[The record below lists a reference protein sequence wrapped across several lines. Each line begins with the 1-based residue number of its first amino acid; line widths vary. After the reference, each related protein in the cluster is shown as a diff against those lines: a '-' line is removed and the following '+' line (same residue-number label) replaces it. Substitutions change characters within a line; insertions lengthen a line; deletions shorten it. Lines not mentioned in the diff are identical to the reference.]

1 MVSGGGKRQQLHL
14 RSVFGSHKHNS
25 SKKSIPPTPAEPKK
39 EGRGGNQKDAPAVSV
54 AVSKDYNPETAA
66 EGSDCS
72 VLSGVDY
79 YPDDYS
85 LSSSYHSQGTSV
97 GPTTTSRTNN
107 FCGEVHKHIS
117 SKECIPS
124 AFVVPKP
131 EGNKQEKQKGA
142 LVVSAAV
149 SKDCTEKTVGGSDCS
164 VLSSFDYYPDDYSI
178 CSSYHS
184 QGTNVVPTTTGT
196 NSGDF
201 TRVFKDS
208 CNLGPKS
215 DISDDDDDDYSYDW
229 SYSVGFRDT
238 DVPS

>member
-14 RSVFGSHKHNS
+14 RSVFGSHKHSS

-39 EGRGGNQKDAPAVSV
+39 GGKRGNRKDAPAVSA
-54 AVSKDYNPETAA
+54 AVSKDCTETAA

-85 LSSSYHSQGTSV
+85 VSSSYHSQGTSV
-97 GPTTTSRTNN
+97 GPTTSRTNN

-117 SKECIPS
+117 SKECVPS

-131 EGNKQEKQKGA
+131 EGKQEKQKGA
-142 LVVSAAV
+142 LFVSAAAV
-149 SKDCTEKTVGGSDCS
+149 SKDCTEKTVGCSDCS

-196 NSGDF
+196 NDGDF

>member
-1 MVSGGGKRQQLHL
+1 MVSGGKRQQLHL

-25 SKKSIPPTPAEPKK
+25 SKESIPPILDEPKK
-39 EGRGGNQKDAPAVSV
+39 EGKRENQKDAPAVGA
-54 AVSKDYNPETAA
+54 AVSRDSTETAA
-66 EGSDCS
+66 EDSVCSS

-85 LSSSYHSQGTSV
+85 VSSSYHSPGTSV
-97 GPTTTSRTNN
+97 GPTTSRTNN
-107 FCGEVHKHIS
+107 FCGEVHKHIN

-131 EGNKQEKQKGA
+131 EGKQEKQKGT

-149 SKDCTEKTVGGSDCS
+149 SKDCTEKTVGCSDGS

-196 NSGDF
+196 SNGDF
-201 TRVFKDS
+201 TRVFRDS
-208 CNLGPKS
+208 CDLGPNS
-215 DISDDDDDDYSYDW
+215 DISDDDDDDDYSYDW